1 MMKAFIWGLLAGAIM
16 RIVFGVTDVNSTSLD
31 ISRMLTGTLVGGIL
45 LLVIVVLAELLR
57 GDKLDDSPNNSAI
70 TDKGQ
75 TL

>member
-16 RIVFGVTDVNSTSLD
+16 RIVFGATDVNSTSLD